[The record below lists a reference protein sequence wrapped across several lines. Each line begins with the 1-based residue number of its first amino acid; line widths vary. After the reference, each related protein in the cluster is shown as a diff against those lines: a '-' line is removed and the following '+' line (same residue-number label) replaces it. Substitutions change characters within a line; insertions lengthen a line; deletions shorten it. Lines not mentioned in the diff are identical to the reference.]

1 MSPAPDTAHPLLR
14 ARDLGRRDPDR
25 PARWLYRGLSVD
37 VRPGEILGLRGPT
50 GSGKTLL
57 LRALAGL
64 DPVDEGEVELLG
76 RGRGAWNP
84 TAWRRTAVYLHQ
96 APALFPGTVE
106 DNLREPFGFSAH
118 AGRRFPADR
127 ALGHLRR
134 LGRGRAFLD
143 QPVEDLS
150 GGERQL
156 TALVRAVLLEPR
168 VLLLDE
174 PTAALDPAATDEVEE
189 TVRRWLE
196 EDEASRGALWV
207 THDAEQAGRVAHR
220 QRELRGGRLRPAGD
234 GRAAAGGTDGPA
246 ADGGAAG
253 DGAGGGRGEAAGTGG
268 GGPAGTPGADRP

>member
-1 MSPAPDTAHPLLR
+1 
-14 ARDLGRRDPDR
+14 
-25 PARWLYRGLSVD
+25 
-37 VRPGEILGLRGPT
+37 
-50 GSGKTLL
+50 
-57 LRALAGL
+57 
-64 DPVDEGEVELLG
+64 
-76 RGRGAWNP
+76 
-84 TAWRRTAVYLHQ
+84 VYLHQ

-118 AGRRFPADR
+118 AGRPFPADR

-134 LGRGRAFLD
+134 MGRGRAFLD
-143 QPVEDLS
+143 RPVEDLS

-168 VLLLDE
+168 MLLLDE

-220 QRELRGGRLRPAGD
+220 RLELRGGRLRPPEEDRTAP
-234 GRAAAGGTDGPA
+234 AGTDGPA
-246 ADGGAAG
+246 G
-253 DGAGGGRGEAAGTGG
+253 DAAGGGRGEAAGTGG
-268 GGPAGTPGADRP
+268 GGPAGTPGGGAP